1 MKRRSTT
8 KILSRQQREGRTFT
22 TSISTSSRTKHYS
35 VEQVLRGFYL
45 LLAIT
50 AAAAAATAEMTDIGT
65 SGSGGLALDQYSATL
80 PPGWRPGLTHFPFRR
95 YLERMRLWYRM
106 NTLHPS
112 QLGPA
117 VAGRLQGKPFN
128 MAMRLR
134 ITVRDGRTLVGD
146 HALAYEGLPEDLTNG
161 ITAAEAG
168 LQMII

>member
-1 MKRRSTT
+1 
-8 KILSRQQREGRTFT
+8 
-22 TSISTSSRTKHYS
+22 
-35 VEQVLRGFYL
+35 
-45 LLAIT
+45 
-50 AAAAAATAEMTDIGT
+50 MTDVGT

-146 HALAYEGLPEDLTNG
+146 NALAYEGLPADDQTGTVACES
-161 ITAAEAG
+161 G
-168 LQMII
+168 LQVLIRAMQSRYGTEDEADLVESLDRFFDFRRGNLSLIEYVTE